1 MADPVKSM
9 GPMVDRLQVSMLIG
23 ISTLGVGLMV
33 AVKVSGDPAQPKS
46 EGVTVMMP
54 VTGILEKL
62 LAVCALIWPFPLA
75 GSPFAMLLLVQ
86 KKLVPK

>member
-1 MADPVKSM
+1 
-9 GPMVDRLQVSMLIG
+9 MVDLLQVAMLSG
-23 ISTLGVGLMV
+23 KFTLGVGSMV
-33 AVKVSGDPAQPKS
+33 AVKVRGDPAQPKS

-86 KKLVPK
+86 LKLVLV